1 MVESATAACAARSW
15 TQILAP
21 YRNPNSARSVVEIII
36 TFMPLAA
43 LWTLASTAIRTGYWE
58 FSPLLAVLAAG
69 FLVRL
74 FTIQHDCGHGSFFRH
89 RLANDW
95 VGRVIGV
102 LTFTPYDFWRRT
114 HAIHHASSGHL
125 ERRGIGDIDT
135 LTVREYNELSFW
147 GRLRYRL
154 YRHPLVMF

>member
-89 RLANDW
+89 RVPAPACHVRGRTCVFIHAAASATDWAAAQRLAA
-95 VGRVIGV
+95 
-102 LTFTPYDFWRRT
+102 L
-114 HAIHHASSGHL
+114 A
-125 ERRGIGDIDT
+125 
-135 LTVREYNELSFW
+135 
-147 GRLRYRL
+147 
-154 YRHPLVMF
+154 